1 VAESPPVVPVLH
13 TVTPSAVAAGSALRR
28 FAGGNLKAAHQ
39 WQERRTVAV
48 QTTHMRGLGTRASAG
63 PASVTSGGAVR

>member
-1 VAESPPVVPVLH
+1 MAESPPVVPVLH

-28 FAGGNLKAAHQ
+28 FAGGKAAHQ